1 MKIYVLFSIL
11 SLSVLV
17 MYSNC
22 GKVGESGLATSE
34 SVIEEGDPARGILV
48 YSTDGDQPACIN
60 CHGSDG
66 MLVIGVDLKT
76 FSDSEIRGMIRGT
89 GSVSSGAMPVYD
101 TIDLSEQD
109 LADVIAYIRTL

>member
-1 MKIYVLFSIL
+1 MYVLFSIL

-34 SVIEEGDPARGILV
+34 SLEEGDPDRGILV
-48 YSTDGDQPACIN
+48 YTIDGAEPACIN

-76 FSDSEIRGMIRGT
+76 FSDNDISAVIRGT
-89 GSVSSGAMPVYD
+89 GSVSSGSMPIFD
-101 TIDLSEQD
+101 TTELSEQD
-109 LADVIAYIRTL
+109 LVDVIAYIRTL